1 MATTLA
7 APAGMAVPRLRAYA
21 RTALL
26 VMFGIN
32 FLNYLDRFILPSVL
46 SSIQKEF
53 SISDAQ
59 AGLLA
64 TAFTLVYALAA
75 LPFGVWAD
83 RGVRKNVIALGVGL
97 WSLATFL
104 TGMASSF
111 IVLFLA
117 RAAVGVGEAGYY
129 PAGTSL
135 LVDYFPKEKRA
146 SVLGVWNVG
155 ASIGAAI
162 GFAIGGLIAEHL
174 GWRWAFYFT
183 IIPGALFTLLAF
195 RMREPRRGGEL
206 QARSGDPLPLAS
218 ARTPESGADPV
229 SSTTLPAHHDGASA
243 LTHPSDVLSPG
254 TAPTPF
260 SLAVREV
267 LHIPTMRI
275 ALIAQTLNFFVL
287 GAAVLWFPTLLQRR
301 FTLSEGKAGAISG
314 GVIIL
319 AGIVGTLG
327 GAWIAD
333 RLLPRLPPAR
343 LLVTGAAFSLSAPLM
358 LISLQAGSL
367 GTLLPLFFLA
377 GVCLQ
382 AYNGPMSALMQDV
395 VEPRLRAI
403 AVALSLIVAH
413 VLGDAFSPALVGGL
427 SDLLGNGHGDP
438 LGHHLNTALQLTL
451 PITIFAAGIVCFL
464 GLRYVLP
471 DSQAAEG
478 SSSLRRP

>member
-1 MATTLA
+1 
-7 APAGMAVPRLRAYA
+7 
-21 RTALL
+21 
-26 VMFGIN
+26 MFGIN

-53 SISDAQ
+53 AISDAQ

-111 IVLFLA
+111 IALFLA

-135 LVDYFPKEKRA
+135 LVDYFPKERRA

-162 GFAIGGLIAEHL
+162 GFAIGGLIADHL

-183 IIPGALFTLLAF
+183 IIPGALFALLAF
-195 RMREPRRGGEL
+195 RMREPRRGGD
-206 QARSGDPLPLAS
+206 SIP
-218 ARTPESGADPV
+218 PV
-229 SSTTLPAHHDGASA
+229 SPADMSGSESRLSSPATSVDPRDNAAMLSLADG
-243 LTHPSDVLSPG
+243 TPSHRA
-254 TAPTPF
+254 TPTPF
-260 SLAVREV
+260 SQAAREV
-267 LHIPTMRI
+267 LRVPTIRI
-275 ALIAQTLNFFVL
+275 AYIAQTLNFFVL

-301 FTLSEGKAGAISG
+301 FALSESKAGAISG
-314 GVIIL
+314 GVLIL
-319 AGIVGTLG
+319 AGIVGTIT
-327 GAWIAD
+327 GAWLAD
-333 RLLPRLPPAR
+333 RLLPRLPSAR
-343 LLVTGAAFSLSAPLM
+343 LLVTGVAFSLSAPLI

-377 GVCLQ
+377 GACLQ

-395 VEPRLRAI
+395 VAPRLRALT
-403 AVALSLIVAH
+403 VALSLVVAH

-427 SDLLGNGHGDP
+427 SDLLGNGRGDP

-451 PITIFAAGIVCFL
+451 PITILAAGIVCFL
-464 GLRYVLP
+464 GLQYVLP
-471 DSQAAEG
+471 DTRAAEG
-478 SSSLRRP
+478 ASSAEQA